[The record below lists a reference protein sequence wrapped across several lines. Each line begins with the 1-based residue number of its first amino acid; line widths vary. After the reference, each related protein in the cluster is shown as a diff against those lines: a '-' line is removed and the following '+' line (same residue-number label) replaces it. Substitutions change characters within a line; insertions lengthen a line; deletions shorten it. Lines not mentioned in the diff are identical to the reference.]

1 MLEYHPIAN
10 LFPLIEGEDFS
21 RLVADI
27 NEHGLQEKIV
37 LREGKIL
44 DGRNRYRALVSLDRF
59 DQFRDTI
66 DFDHLAFTHAAPR
79 DPLVWVLS
87 KNLHRRHLSES
98 QRAMVAAKLATL
110 EPGRPSLWKKPAD
123 LPDSSH
129 VEQDVEQQP
138 PTPGLTQAEAADTMH
153 VSERSVRSAR
163 KVIEQGDDDLV
174 AAVER
179 GEIAVSKAE
188 GLAGLPK
195 DQQKELIRS
204 ADPAALY
211 AIIKENKAQKSAEK
225 KQRREVREAELA
237 GRQRALP
244 EKRYGVIYAD
254 PEWKFE
260 PYSRETGMDRAAD
273 NHYPTSELADIK
285 ARDVAAIA
293 ADDCVLFLWATAP
306 MLPQALEVMAA
317 WGFTYKSHTI
327 WRKADDDGLMLGTGY
342 WFRNGHE
349 LLLVGTRGKAVAP
362 AMGEQFPSV
371 IDHPALR
378 HSEKP
383 GRFAEL
389 IEAYF
394 PNLPKIELNAR
405 ATRPGWDAWGLE
417 APEQETESEAAHDG
431 SSSGIEARPADES
444 ASPEADAL
452 KPASGPTDINV
463 VITEGYA
470 RDASIT
476 ELMALTGLGRSA
488 VKMRAKRLGL
498 SDPQRQ
504 RQAARQNM
512 NKLNAERGGA
522 A

>member
-1 MLEYHPIAN
+1 MKNQL
-10 LFPLIEGEDFS
+10 
-21 RLVADI
+21 
-27 NEHGLQEKIV
+27 KV
-37 LREGKIL
+37 LRAING
-44 DGRNRYRALVSLDRF
+44 
-59 DQFRDTI
+59 
-66 DFDHLAFTHAAPR
+66 
-79 DPLVWVLS
+79 W
-87 KNLHRRHLSES
+87 S
-98 QRAMVAAKLATL
+98 Q
-110 EPGRPSLWKKPAD
+110 
-123 LPDSSH
+123 
-129 VEQDVEQQP
+129 
-138 PTPGLTQAEAADTMH
+138 
-153 VSERSVRSAR
+153 
-163 KVIEQGDDDLV
+163 
-174 AAVER
+174 
-179 GEIAVSKAE
+179 
-188 GLAGLPK
+188 
-195 DQQKELIRS
+195 
-204 ADPAALY
+204 
-211 AIIKENKAQKSAEK
+211 
-225 KQRREVREAELA
+225 AELA

-273 NHYPTSELADIK
+273 NHYPTSDLADIK

-306 MLPQALEVMAA
+306 MLPQALDVMAA
-317 WGFTYKSHTI
+317 WGFAYKSHTI
-327 WRKADDDGLMLGTGY
+327 WRKAEVDGLAGGDRGKIDRGRYSGALMLGTGY

-349 LLLVGTRGKAVAP
+349 LLLVGTRGKVVAP

-405 ATRPGWDAWGLE
+405 AARRGWDAWGLE
-417 APEQETESEAAHDG
+417 APDTETAPSSDKPQEGQEAPKGISGGEPRAEDSASPLQRSSGVSATPPDSLQAKSENSPSDRPSVSQDELSEFKVLGAIEARIKVTGPLADNLWLQGLFAGKGSEHPELTDEGRARLSELQAKVKAAASPDNPDAIRVRQDDQPISESEAEHDG
-431 SSSGIEARPADES
+431 SFSGIEARPADES
-444 ASPEADAL
+444 ASPEAEA
-452 KPASGPTDINV
+452 PISASGPTDINAI
-463 VITEGYA
+463 ITDGYA
-470 RDASIT
+470 RDASIA

-498 SDPQRQ
+498 SDPERQ

-512 NKLNAERGGA
+512 TKLNAERGGA

>member
-1 MLEYHPIAN
+1 MLENHPIAN

-27 NEHGLQEKIV
+27 YEHGLQEKIV

-66 DFDHLAFTHAAPR
+66 DFDHLAFTHGAPK

-123 LPDSSH
+123 LPGSSH
-129 VEQDVEQQP
+129 VEHADVSS
-138 PTPGLTQAEAADTMH
+138 GLTQAEAAETMH

-163 KVIEQGDDDLV
+163 KVIEQGDDELV

-179 GEIAVSKAE
+179 GEIAVSRAE

-211 AIIKENKAQKSAEK
+211 AIIKENKAKTTAEK
-225 KQRREVREAELA
+225 KLRRENREAELA

-244 EKRYGVIYAD
+244 DKRYGVIYAD

-260 PYSRETGMDRAAD
+260 PYSRDTGMDRAAD

-293 ADDCVLFLWATAP
+293 AEDCVLFLWATAP
-306 MLPQALEVMAA
+306 MLPQALDVMAA
-317 WGFTYKSHTI
+317 WGYAYKSHTI
-327 WRKADDDGLMLGTGY
+327 WRKAGDDGLMLGTGY

-383 GRFAEL
+383 GRFAEM

-431 SSSGIEARPADES
+431 SSSGLEARPADES
-444 ASPEADAL
+444 ASPEADASL
-452 KPASGPTDINV
+452 SASGPTDINA
-463 VITEGYA
+463 IIAEGYA
-470 RDASIT
+470 RDSSIT

-498 SDPQRQ
+498 SDPERQ

-512 NKLNAERGGA
+512 TKLNAERGGA

>member
-1 MLEYHPIAN
+1 MLEFHPIAN

-27 NEHGLQEKIV
+27 NENGLQEKIV

-44 DGRNRYRALVSLDRF
+44 DGRNRYRALVALKRF

-129 VEQDVEQQP
+129 VEHAEIS
-138 PTPGLTQAEAADTMH
+138 PGLTQAEAADTMH

-163 KVIEQGDDDLV
+163 KVIEQGDDELI
-174 AAVER
+174 AAVDR

-211 AIIKENKAQKSAEK
+211 AIIKEDKAKKTAEK
-225 KQRREVREAELA
+225 KQRREVRESELA

-285 ARDVAAIA
+285 GRDVAAIA
-293 ADDCVLFLWATAP
+293 AEDCVLFLWATAP
-306 MLPQALEVMAA
+306 MLPQAIEVMEA
-317 WGFTYKSHTI
+317 WGFAYKSHTI
-327 WRKADDDGLMLGTGY
+327 WRKAGDDGLVLGTGY

-349 LLLVGTRGKAVAP
+349 LLMVGTSGKVVAP

-383 GRFAEL
+383 ARFAEV

-405 ATRPGWDAWGLE
+405 AARPGWDVWGLE
-417 APEQETESEAAHDG
+417 APDTESEAEHDG

-444 ASPEADAL
+444 ASPEAEA
-452 KPASGPTDINV
+452 PISASGPTDINA
-463 VITEGYA
+463 IIYEGYA

-498 SDPQRQ
+498 SDPERQ
-504 RQAARQNM
+504 REAARQNM
-512 NKLNAERGGA
+512 TKLNAERGGA